1 MAGRDECPK
10 RLVEHLGLAH
20 GTSRAVIARV
30 PYDRVGER
38 MVSEVLLVL
47 VGVAALGRRRMQQ
60 RKAQRVVRGFVPAVL
75 AVVEHR
81 DPVAAVRVGEVGPL
95 LRIDLVGGRG
105 VVAPRHGAH
114 AKVIDRLG
122 VRDRKRELGLQQ
134 RIGRLPVDVVH
145 KVDPVGLGAFAQR
158 DPLPE
163 AGIPQ
168 RAFHAY
174 RGAQGPLFGHGDLH
188 LARDGLRRCVHG
200 LLEDLPGRP
209 AVRLVL
215 REERKADGLAGGH
228 QLAAM
233 TLVDD
238 RRDVAVGVQRKF
250 IDAVLQPPCAGLYR
264 RGLRLPAL
272 ADVVDGIPRSRDGGL
287 DQQPRLPLLRAQ
299 HLRGNPDALVVVDR
313 ELAAFERK
321 RNLHHVRDLEPRSVV
336 EHHGEP
342 FDIGIQTPRNRANR
356 GREYVPELFERDQL
370 VVPRELVGTGE
381 ARTRKV
387 VVKLVP
393 DKAFPGLGENLAR
406 VGHGPEPV
414 GGNGAA
420 LGSVRKLLVTAVVE
434 LHRGLRGIA
443 TRGMHIHQQLPVPH
457 RKLRVGGIGKIVLV
471 EAVAR
476 GADNLHRPVAL
487 QSQFQSP
494 NRLDGRGAARV
505 PRTIVMVN
513 GIQRVA
519 LGDVLQVLAVAEVFV
534 TPLGRIVV
542 RVHHGHDTGAVNALP
557 QADLERNL
565 ARTVERAVPPHEF
578 LSRETDKTAV
588 GRDRRKRPPETEA
601 VRKEDVRAFDPEFP
615 AVEVLPVQN
624 IAREGLRRRDV
635 RIRRV
640 PRAARDMPA
649 PLADVTLD
657 QLVLVGVVLL
667 HPLVLDAPFEI
678 EYIIRVG
685 AQEEQVLIQRLW
697 NVLTD
702 RTLHIPVPLGIK
714 MGVRD

>member
-1 MAGRDECPK
+1 M
-10 RLVEHLGLAH
+10 
-20 GTSRAVIARV
+20 
-30 PYDRVGER
+30 
-38 MVSEVLLVL
+38 
-47 VGVAALGRRRMQQ
+47 
-60 RKAQRVVRGFVPAVL
+60 
-75 AVVEHR
+75 
-81 DPVAAVRVGEVGPL
+81 
-95 LRIDLVGGRG
+95 
-105 VVAPRHGAH
+105 
-114 AKVIDRLG
+114 
-122 VRDRKRELGLQQ
+122 
-134 RIGRLPVDVVH
+134 
-145 KVDPVGLGAFAQR
+145 
-158 DPLPE
+158 
-163 AGIPQ
+163 
-168 RAFHAY
+168 
-174 RGAQGPLFGHGDLH
+174 
-188 LARDGLRRCVHG
+188 
-200 LLEDLPGRP
+200 
-209 AVRLVL
+209 
-215 REERKADGLAGGH
+215 
-228 QLAAM
+228 
-233 TLVDD
+233 
-238 RRDVAVGVQRKF
+238 
-250 IDAVLQPPCAGLYR
+250 
-264 RGLRLPAL
+264 
-272 ADVVDGIPRSRDGGL
+272 
-287 DQQPRLPLLRAQ
+287 
-299 HLRGNPDALVVVDR
+299 
-313 ELAAFERK
+313 
-321 RNLHHVRDLEPRSVV
+321 
-336 EHHGEP
+336 
-342 FDIGIQTPRNRANR
+342 
-356 GREYVPELFERDQL
+356 
-370 VVPRELVGTGE
+370 
-381 ARTRKV
+381 
-387 VVKLVP
+387 KLVP

-443 TRGMHIHQQLPVPH
+443 TRGMHVHQQLPVPH

-471 EAVAR
+471 KAVAR
-476 GADNLHRPVAL
+476 GADDLHRPVAL

-542 RVHHGHDTGAVNALP
+542 RVHHGHDTGAVDALP

-615 AVEVLPVQN
+615 AVEVLPVQD
-624 IAREGLRRRDV
+624 IAREGLRGRD
-635 RIRRV
+635 IRVGGV